1 MRVVCKAS
9 RLLWCCPYHTK
20 KMVEPNNDNEKFR
33 IPDLIIKK
41 RNGQKLSKDEID
53 FFVESVV
60 SGHVQ
65 ESQIGKHV
73 FFFFSGT
80 SLTKFYHAMFFFLS
94 NVRRIFSFIF
104 KCNFFYYYYYFR
116 TKLVS
121 HLFCRM
127 FYIFAG
133 FFPHVL
139 HVLSFLLLTF
149 VFQYFLWI
157 SFCPN

>member
-1 MRVVCKAS
+1 
-9 RLLWCCPYHTK
+9 
-20 KMVEPNNDNEKFR
+20 MVEPNNNNEKFR

-41 RNGQKLSKDEID
+41 RNGQKLSKDETD
-53 FFVESVV
+53 FFVKSVV

-65 ESQIGKHV
+65 ESQIGKHH
-73 FFFFSGT
+73 FFLFSGT

-104 KCNFFYYYYYFR
+104 KCNFFYYYYFR

-133 FFPHVL
+133 FF
-139 HVLSFLLLTF
+139 SSCFTC
-149 VFQYFLWI
+149 
-157 SFCPN
+157 FCLFFY

>member
-1 MRVVCKAS
+1 
-9 RLLWCCPYHTK
+9 
-20 KMVEPNNDNEKFR
+20 MVEPNNNNEKFR

-65 ESQIGKHV
+65 ESQIGKHG
-73 FFFFSGT
+73 FFLFSGT

-104 KCNFFYYYYYFR
+104 KCNFF
-116 TKLVS
+116 LLL
-121 HLFCRM
+121 LFPYKTCLS
-127 FYIFAG
+127 FILS
-133 FFPHVL
+133 HVL
-139 HVLSFLLLTF
+139 HFCRFFSSCFTCF
-149 VFQYFLWI
+149 VFFVINICL
-157 SFCPN
+157 SVLFVD

>member
-1 MRVVCKAS
+1 
-9 RLLWCCPYHTK
+9 
-20 KMVEPNNDNEKFR
+20 MVEPNNNNEKFR

-65 ESQIGKHV
+65 ESQIGKHG
-73 FFFFSGT
+73 FFLFSGT

-104 KCNFFYYYYYFR
+104 KCNFFFIIIISVQNLSLIYFVACF
-116 TKLVS
+116 TFLPVFF
-121 HLFCRM
+121 LM
-127 FYIFAG
+127 FYMFCL
-133 FFPHVL
+133 FF
-139 HVLSFLLLTF
+139 
-149 VFQYFLWI
+149 Y
-157 SFCPN
+157 